1 MTFIPNTAPP
11 ALKPEQAAEPTTM
24 EELIKVAQAEA
35 AKQSTNPIVA
45 LADRGIHRSPEDV
58 LEDELKAAGW
68 KPASLHPRS
77 PKWFSPDGVLVP
89 GPGYAHFLMKQG
101 KQQ

>member
-11 ALKPEQAAEPTTM
+11 APKPEQTTEPTSM
-24 EELIKVAQAEA
+24 DELIKVAQAEA

-45 LADRGIHRSPEDV
+45 LADRGIHRSPEDI

-68 KPASLHPRS
+68 KPVALHPRS
-77 PKWFSPDGVLVP
+77 PTWWSPDGVLTP
-89 GPGYAHFLMKQG
+89 GPQYAHSVMKS